1 MTLYYIKMMVNL
13 LIYETDVLVE
23 TPVNN
28 TPFAI
33 F

>member
-1 MTLYYIKMMVNL
+1 MMVNL